1 MLRTPLLSSTF
12 FTSPKCF
19 KRTRDVKAR
28 ALSINNNV
36 EDVLKIQKDIERMKA
51 YWVHTDGRQE
61 RAYIKVILEL
71 EKKRDDLLNNNEKD
85 TCN

>member
-36 EDVLKIQKDIERMKA
+36 EDVLKIQKDRKDESILGSYRWTSGKSVYKSYIGTREKA
-51 YWVHTDGRQE
+51 
-61 RAYIKVILEL
+61 
-71 EKKRDDLLNNNEKD
+71 
-85 TCN
+85 

>member
-1 MLRTPLLSSTF
+1 
-12 FTSPKCF
+12 
-19 KRTRDVKAR
+19 
-28 ALSINNNV
+28 
-36 EDVLKIQKDIERMKA
+36 VLKIQKDIERMKA

>member
-36 EDVLKIQKDIERMKA
+36 EDVLKIQKDIETMPRSQSSWRRR
-51 YWVHTDGRQE
+51 YSF
-61 RAYIKVILEL
+61 EL
-71 EKKRDDLLNNNEKD
+71 HAESSSASSA
-85 TCN
+85 